1 MNEEESELQSLLV
14 ITERASVVQ
23 DGTILGVLMP
33 GIRIQSPTG
42 VEVMDAVLCPRGQ
55 GGYVTRLLLER
66 RVQGRENLNW
76 QQVMAFGRNWQ
87 TWSWQNVPAGQSWIN
102 VFAAHARVLR

>member
-1 MNEEESELQSLLV
+1 MTEDESELQSQRA
-14 ITERASVVQ
+14 IAERASVVQ
-23 DGTILGVLMP
+23 DGTILGVLLP
-33 GIRIQSPTG
+33 GIHIQSPAG

-66 RVQGRENLNW
+66 RVQGRDNLNW

-87 TWSWQNVPAGQSWIN
+87 TWSWQNVPATQPWIN
-102 VFAAHARVLR
+102 IFAAHARVLR